1 MSEQSTSIPRMLTE
15 FHETPQEGHLGYYLT
30 YAQQFV
36 KACNILQR
44 QKYLAASQG
53 FTTQPLGNP
62 KQVWE
67 EITMPFITGLP
78 ISKGC

>member
-1 MSEQSTSIPRMLTE
+1 MFQGRLVMSEQSTSIPRMLTE
-15 FHETPQEGHLGYYLT
+15 FHETPQEG
-30 YAQQFV
+30 QQFV

-67 EITMPFITGLP
+67 EITMPFISRLP